1 MMDLCFA
8 SRNAHKRDEIQAQLA
23 GRFRLLTLDE
33 VGIGEEIPEDEPT
46 IEGNSL
52 FKAQYVWQRAGINCF
67 ADDSGLEV
75 AALGGAPGV
84 HTAYY
89 AGPQRNAMDNNQLL
103 LSNLEGQADRRA
115 QFKTVITLVWD
126 GQSHQF
132 TGIVAG
138 EILLEPRGEQ
148 GFGYDPIFRPEGHLL
163 SFAQMGPTA
172 KNQISHRAK
181 AVQQLVAFLAQQP

>member
-89 AGPQRNAMDNNQLL
+89 AGPQRSAVDNNQLL
-103 LSNLEGQADRRA
+103 LNNLQNQADRRA
-115 QFKTVITLVWD
+115 QFKTVITLFWD
-126 GQSHQF
+126 GQPYQF

-138 EILLEPRGEQ
+138 EILPEPRGEQ

-163 SFAQMGPTA
+163 SFAQMGPAA